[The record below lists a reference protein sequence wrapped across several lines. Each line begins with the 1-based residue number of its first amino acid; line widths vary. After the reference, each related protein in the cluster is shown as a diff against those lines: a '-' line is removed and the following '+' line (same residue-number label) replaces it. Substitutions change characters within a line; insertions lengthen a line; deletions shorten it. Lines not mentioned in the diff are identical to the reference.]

1 MTPPPPRHFQYPVP
15 PCVYEESRA
24 RAYAGRQR
32 RQRQRQAGRRQA
44 TQLQRQRQFRQRRQR
59 GSGSG
64 NGSATATATAGGSGA
79 NGNGGSGRQY
89 KAAKRGK
96 NARKHASRIN
106 TQPQAQTP
114 LKTRYTASA
123 VQFTQTAAPTHEKTV
138 VVWHNNTAVVK
149 QHKNAKLSAKHT
161 KTQKCTR
168 KKACNTAQA
177 VVL

>member
-32 RQRQRQAGRRQA
+32 QRQRQAG
-44 TQLQRQRQFRQRRQR
+44 
-59 GSGSG
+59 GSS
-64 NGSATATATAGGSGA
+64 
-79 NGNGGSGRQY
+79 GNGGSAAAVQAAAGNGNGGRQY

-123 VQFTQTAAPTHEKTV
+123 VQFTQAEHQHTKKHTHCTITTQKQADCRETTQKRKTV
-138 VVWHNNTAVVK
+138 Y
-149 QHKNAKLSAKHT
+149 KNK
-161 KTQKCTR
+161 R
-168 KKACNTAQA
+168 KKACNTVQA
-177 VVL
+177 GVL